1 MSCLSR
7 YLHRVLPRGDKLARL
22 RGGQDFFNVMK
33 KFELCF
39 SDAEADVIELALRL
53 GGNDLLERIVRE
65 RVLLALPSPKTAR
78 VARGGI

>member
-1 MSCLSR
+1 
-7 YLHRVLPRGDKLARL
+7 
-22 RGGQDFFNVMK
+22 MK